1 MAAKGWTAIHSTC
14 EIESFTA
21 ALLCLIQQFGCEI
34 AVTGS
39 LIFMIRNPN
48 SQIYDECNCKTHS
61 AKVLALPQ
69 DQQDHDTPQHA
80 SEFEVCFQVVE

>member
-1 MAAKGWTAIHSTC
+1 MAAKGWTVIHSTC

-21 ALLCLIQQFGCEI
+21 ALLCLTQQFGCEI

-39 LIFMIRNPN
+39 PIFMIRNPN
-48 SQIYDECNCKTHS
+48 SQIYDECKTHS
-61 AKVLALPQ
+61 AKVLTLPQ
-69 DQQDHDTPQHA
+69 DQQDHDTPQPA